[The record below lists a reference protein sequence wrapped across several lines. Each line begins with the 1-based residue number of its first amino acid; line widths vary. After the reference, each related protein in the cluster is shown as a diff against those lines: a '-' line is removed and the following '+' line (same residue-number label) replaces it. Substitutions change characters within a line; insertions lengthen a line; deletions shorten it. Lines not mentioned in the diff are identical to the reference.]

1 MKTSP
6 TILTLCLL
14 LLAVGL
20 WGVVTIINQIAKAL
34 ALL

>member
-6 TILTLCLL
+6 TILTLCLFGIL
-14 LLAVGL
+14 GGL
-20 WGVVTIINQIAKAL
+20 IGVVAIINKIAEAL